1 MPATAVTVAAVQMVS
16 EPNLAANLK
25 KAAELLSEAAAQG
38 AECAVLPEN
47 FALFGQAGS
56 AQQGLLESQGQGEIL
71 EFLAEQ
77 AKGLNLWLI
86 GGTIPLA
93 CNQQGLWAQEHKSFA
108 SCCVYSPQGEQ
119 VGRYDKMHL
128 FDAGVQD
135 AVGSYRESAQFEPG
149 NTVGWF
155 DGPGGKWGLAVC
167 YDLRFPEYFRLLS
180 QAGCHFLAV
189 PSAFVYTTGQAHWE
203 VLLRARAIEN
213 QCFVVAANQG
223 GYHCSRRRTWG
234 HSMIVNPWGDVM
246 AVLPEGEGVVTA
258 RLELADLQTLRERM
272 PVLSHRR
279 INY

>member
-16 EPNLAANLK
+16 EPNLANNLN
-25 KAAELLSEAAAQG
+25 KAAELLAEASALG

-56 AQQGLLESQGQGEIL
+56 AAQGLRESQGQGEIL
-71 EFLAEQ
+71 AFLAEQ
-77 AKGLNLWLI
+77 AKRLNLWLI

-108 SCCVYSPQGEQ
+108 SCCVFSPQGEQ
-119 VGRYDKMHL
+119 VSRYDKMHL

-149 NTVGWF
+149 SAAGWF
-155 DGPGGKWGLAVC
+155 EGPGGKWGLAVC

-223 GYHCSRRRTWG
+223 GHHCSRRRTWG
-234 HSMIVNPWGDVM
+234 HSMIVNPWGDVV

-258 RLELADLQTLRERM
+258 RLELGELQTLRERM

-279 INY
+279 IN

>member
-16 EPNLAANLK
+16 EPNLANNLN
-25 KAAELLSEAAAQG
+25 KAAELLAEASALG

-56 AQQGLLESQGQGEIL
+56 AAQGLRESQGQGEIL
-71 EFLAEQ
+71 AFLAEQ
-77 AKGLNLWLI
+77 AKRLNLWLI

-108 SCCVYSPQGEQ
+108 SCCVFSPQGEQ
-119 VGRYDKMHL
+119 VSRYDKMHL

-149 NTVGWF
+149 NAAGWF
-155 DGPGGKWGLAVC
+155 EGPGGKWGLAVC

-223 GYHCSRRRTWG
+223 GHHCSRRRTWG
-234 HSMIVNPWGDVM
+234 HSMIVNPWGDVV

-258 RLELADLQTLRERM
+258 RLELGELQTLRERM

-279 INY
+279 IN

>member
-1 MPATAVTVAAVQMVS
+1 MPATSVTVAAVQMVS
-16 EPNLAANLK
+16 EPNLASNLK
-25 KAAELLSEAAAQG
+25 KAAALLADAAALG

-56 AQQGLLESQGQGEIL
+56 AAQGLRESQGQGEIL
-71 EFLAEQ
+71 AFLAEQ
-77 AKGLNLWLI
+77 ARALNLWLI

-93 CNQQGLWAQEHKSFA
+93 CNQQGRWADEQKSFA
-108 SCCVYSPQGEQ
+108 SCCVFSPQGEQ
-119 VGRYDKMHL
+119 VSRYDKIHL

-149 NTVGWF
+149 SAAAWF

-213 QCFVVAANQG
+213 QCFVIAANQG
-223 GYHCSRRRTWG
+223 GHHSSSRRTWG
-234 HSMIVNPWGDVM
+234 HSMIINPWGDIV
-246 AVLPEGEGVVTA
+246 AVLPEGEGVISA
-258 RLELADLQTLRERM
+258 RLELADLTALRERM

-279 INY
+279 INT

>member
-16 EPNLAANLK
+16 EPNLARNLN
-25 KAAELLSEAAAQG
+25 KAADLLAEARALG
-38 AECAVLPEN
+38 AECTVLPEN

-56 AQQGLLESQGQGEIL
+56 AVQGRKESQGQGEIL
-71 EFLAEQ
+71 AFLSAQ
-77 AKGLNLWLI
+77 AQALNMWVI

-93 CNQQGLWAQEHKSFA
+93 CNQQGHWAEEHKSFA
-108 SCCVYSPQGEQ
+108 SCCVFAPSGEQ
-119 VGRYDKMHL
+119 VSRYDKIHL

-149 NTVGWF
+149 SVPGWF

-180 QAGCHFLAV
+180 EAGCNFLAV
-189 PSAFVYTTGQAHWE
+189 PSAFVYTTGQVHWE

-213 QCFVVAANQG
+213 QTFVVAANQG
-223 GYHCSRRRTWG
+223 GNHGGNRRTWG
-234 HSMIVNPWGDVM
+234 HSMIINPWGDVV
-246 AVLPEGEGVVTA
+246 AVLPEGEGVVSA
-258 RLELADLQTLRERM
+258 QLQLADLHSLRARM

-279 INY
+279 IKT